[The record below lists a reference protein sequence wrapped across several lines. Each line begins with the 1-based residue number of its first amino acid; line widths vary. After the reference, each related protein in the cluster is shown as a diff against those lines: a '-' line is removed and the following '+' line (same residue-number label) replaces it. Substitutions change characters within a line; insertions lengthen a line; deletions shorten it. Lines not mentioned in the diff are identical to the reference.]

1 MDKQKT
7 LKALSMVSF
16 AYSMLCSISLITAII
31 TKQIALLNLASVF
44 FAAMFMCFMVAYV
57 IYNADERGISN
68 VMRFIINAVCLPVT
82 LVFFII
88 SILYVSFCRITYRL
102 IDKKTNI

>member
-7 LKALSMVSF
+7 IKALSMVSF
-16 AYSMLCSISLITAII
+16 TYSMLCSVSLIIAVIA
-31 TKQIALLNLASVF
+31 KQIALLNLASAF
-44 FAAMFMCFMVAYV
+44 FAAMLMCFMGAYV

-68 VMRFIINAVCLPVT
+68 VMGFIINAVCLPVT

-88 SILYVSFCRITYRL
+88 SALYVAFCRITFRQE
-102 IDKKTNI
+102 D

>member
-16 AYSMLCSISLITAII
+16 TYSMLCSISLLTAII
-31 TKQIALLNLASVF
+31 AKQIALLNLASAF
-44 FAAMFMCFMVAYV
+44 FAAMLMCFMGAYV

-82 LVFFII
+82 LVFYII
-88 SILYVSFCRITYRL
+88 SILYVAFCSIAFKQE
-102 IDKKTNI
+102 D

>member
-16 AYSMLCSISLITAII
+16 TYSMLCSVSLIIAVIA
-31 TKQIALLNLASVF
+31 KQIAFLNLASAF
-44 FAAMFMCFMVAYV
+44 FAAMLMCFMGAFVVYD
-57 IYNADERGISN
+57 ADDRGISN

-88 SILYVSFCRITYRL
+88 SILYVVFCSITFRQE
-102 IDKKTNI
+102 D

>member
-1 MDKQKT
+1 MDNQKT

-16 AYSMLCSISLITAII
+16 TYSMLCSVSLITAVIA
-31 TKQIALLNLASVF
+31 KQIAFLNLAPAF
-44 FAAMFMCFMVAYV
+44 FAAMLMCFMGAFE

-88 SILYVSFCRITYRL
+88 SALYVEFCSIAFKL
-102 IDKKTNI
+102 ED

>member
-7 LKALSMVSF
+7 IKALSMVSF
-16 AYSMLCSISLITAII
+16 TYSTLCSISIITAII
-31 TKQIALLNLASVF
+31 TKQIALLNLASAF
-44 FAAMFMCFMVAYV
+44 FVAMLVCFMGAYV

-82 LVFFII
+82 LVFFIV
-88 SILYVSFCRITYRL
+88 SILYVVFCSIAFRQEE
-102 IDKKTNI
+102 

>member
-7 LKALSMVSF
+7 IKALSMVSF
-16 AYSMLCSISLITAII
+16 TYSMLCSVSLVIAVII
-31 TKQIALLNLASVF
+31 KQIALLNLASAF
-44 FAAMFMCFMVAYV
+44 FVAMLMCFMGAYV
-57 IYNADERGISN
+57 IYNADDRGISN

-88 SILYVSFCRITYRL
+88 SALYVAFCKITFEQE
-102 IDKKTNI
+102 D

>member
-7 LKALSMVSF
+7 LKVLSMVSF
-16 AYSMLCSISLITAII
+16 TYSMLCSISLITAVIA
-31 TKQIALLNLASVF
+31 KQIVLLNLASVF

-68 VMRFIINAVCLPVT
+68 VLRFIINAVCLPVT

-88 SILYVSFCRITYRL
+88 SALYVAFCNITFRQE
-102 IDKKTNI
+102 D

>member
-16 AYSMLCSISLITAII
+16 TYSMLCSISLLTAII
-31 TKQIALLNLASVF
+31 TKQIALLNLASAF
-44 FAAMFMCFMVAYV
+44 FAAMLMCFMGAYV
-57 IYNADERGISN
+57 IYNADERGKSN
-68 VMRFIINAVCLPVT
+68 DMGFIINAVCLPIT

-88 SILYVSFCRITYRL
+88 SALYVAFCSIAFRQE
-102 IDKKTNI
+102 D

>member
-1 MDKQKT
+1 MNKEKT

-16 AYSMLCSISLITAII
+16 TYSMLCSISLLTAII
-31 TKQIALLNLASVF
+31 TKQIVLLNLASAF
-44 FAAMFMCFMVAYV
+44 FAAMFMCFIGAYV

-68 VMRFIINAVCLPVT
+68 VMGFIINAVCLPVT

-88 SILYVSFCRITYRL
+88 SILYVVFCRITFRL
-102 IDKKTNI
+102 VQ

>member
-16 AYSMLCSISLITAII
+16 TYSMLCSISLLTAII
-31 TKQIALLNLASVF
+31 TKQIALLNLASAF
-44 FAAMFMCFMVAYV
+44 FAAMLMCFMGAFE

-88 SILYVSFCRITYRL
+88 SALYVAFCRITFRQE
-102 IDKKTNI
+102 D

>member
-16 AYSMLCSISLITAII
+16 TYSMLCSISLITAVIA
-31 TKQIALLNLASVF
+31 KQITLLNLASAF
-44 FAAMFMCFMVAYV
+44 FVAMFMCFIGAYV

-68 VMRFIINAVCLPVT
+68 VMGFIINAVCLPVT

-88 SILYVSFCRITYRL
+88 SALYVAFCSITFRQE
-102 IDKKTNI
+102 D